1 MQNFIR
7 PHTLGSEMWGEA
19 IRHLKIV
26 DVQPHVLPNF
36 KLTCLRVLYACFSYH
51 FWAYSKNFLVQMY
64 SSSRLLTI
72 STTSLEQ
79 SYHPMGMDKSIWL
92 PLIEI
97 FKYMIKFITIF
108 QSWKTKWLIALK
120 LLWMNCL
127 WQYSFKTWCRTM
139 IWQISSISHK
149 GHMWNHKW

>member
-1 MQNFIR
+1 MQNLTR

-64 SSSRLLTI
+64 SSSCLLTI
-72 STTSLEQ
+72 STTSLER
-79 SYHPMGMDKSIWL
+79 SYHPMGMAKSIWL

-97 FKYMIKFITIF
+97 FKYMIKFMTNIPVMKNKMINSLEVIMDELFMTIF
-108 QSWKTKWLIALK
+108 I
-120 LLWMNCL
+120 
-127 WQYSFKTWCRTM
+127 
-139 IWQISSISHK
+139 
-149 GHMWNHKW
+149 

>member
-1 MQNFIR
+1 
-7 PHTLGSEMWGEA
+7 
-19 IRHLKIV
+19 
-26 DVQPHVLPNF
+26 
-36 KLTCLRVLYACFSYH
+36 
-51 FWAYSKNFLVQMY
+51 
-64 SSSRLLTI
+64 LTI